1 MLPQISSISKALAAG
16 LAAMLIAIPAVFSV
30 IGASTG
36 GGDGVLDSRLP
47 SAKAASV
54 GGDLTEKR
62 TIARDEALASFEF
75 TQTDLPQ
82 WNGSYANTSCY
93 ANNTFTVKTPEDF
106 AYAVTNASAGMT
118 ISLQEDIDMGGRSGR
133 NFLNDRAWNGI
144 TLAGNGHTVF
154 NLNIEHDMKDLGL
167 CTTMSNCVVESITFE
182 STRIIGSCTHL
193 GIFPLLTGLGS
204 NINEFHATQ
213 GIFYNTNLDETAL
226 AGIVAPFGMI
236 DTYDRD
242 TIVQNSG
249 SSHCTSIGNWH
260 IGGFISGYD
269 GSVISDCYSDNN
281 LVISYG
287 GHGGA
292 FAACANEYSQFY
304 RCWSNSTIYGNS
316 SVGGFTS
323 GCDGNGV
330 LYQDCW
336 SSGIVE
342 GEKQIGGFC
351 GLMLYYTTATHDWV
365 ANNCYTTAMVGMNY
379 NGENLG
385 GFAGCTSEEYSSS
398 GSHRTVRLTN
408 CYAAGEVGSIDT
420 DPATSTNNG
429 GFIGRIDPAK
439 PFVASNCF
447 YDMQTT
453 AMKAKAVGTAA
464 ELPLTRDETGISTG
478 IYNGIKGVTTRK
490 LAGEFAV
497 FPNGY
502 TYTSGLYPQL
512 ASMTSHTDIAFRAAS
527 AASAT
532 TVFCD
537 EWPGS
542 DHTGFDTVRDTMR
555 NYCFSSVEEFG
566 SNTQFSAAHVR
577 SDTVADIKWETDGNV
592 SPINETMPVI
602 QLAEHPYFTTA
613 LSPGIEW
620 VEATLRYEEDGTTA
634 IGNRKLRLIPTS
646 AIEAGRD
653 GRIDIPSQ
661 SEGTETPAYNHA
673 TGFDVTYL
681 DATTLKRYMDSDTA
695 HTEAL
700 LTFDQVVEQEYDS
713 GTITGRLP
721 LPFNS
726 IVGDLAI
733 TTIVTDMQ
741 GIQADIDNLYA
752 KLNGQALFESSDCG
766 MYRIT
771 YKAQLPDG
779 RYLQA
784 TKKLVVTGAW
794 AVIYNYNY
802 NGLLEGDRIFPDS
815 IFYTQSNLTSFDGF
829 VLGSYGEP
837 PIRDGYAFSYWS
849 MDQAGT
855 SPASQEWFDAYEER
869 FGALDENIELW
880 AQWKSSA
887 PGSVTLTIDPAQGSY
902 VGNEPGS
909 VIQISGHPGE
919 KVVIGDVL
927 PPALYAFKEWRPAEE
942 ATRGVLTFDERSAKW
957 VFEFDEANAMITAE
971 YVRTSYT
978 VTWIDEVTGYV
989 IRESVVPE
997 GNDAVPPAAPHH
1009 SGYVFAGYDSD
1020 AWHNVSA
1027 DMTVRVLYT
1036 WDIIE
1041 VPETGGSGHWGVMAG
1056 IAATCIASCAAVCAF
1071 IVRREELT
1079 RSGTGAGKKKNS

>member
-1 MLPQISSISKALAAG
+1 M
-16 LAAMLIAIPAVFSV
+16 
-30 IGASTG
+30 
-36 GGDGVLDSRLP
+36 R
-47 SAKAASV
+47 
-54 GGDLTEKR
+54 
-62 TIARDEALASFEF
+62 
-75 TQTDLPQ
+75 
-82 WNGSYANTSCY
+82 
-93 ANNTFTVKTPEDF
+93 TPEDF
-106 AYAVTNASAGMT
+106 AYAVTNASSGMT

-133 NFLNDRAWNGI
+133 NFLNNRTWSGI

-154 NLNIEHDMKDLGL
+154 NLNIEHDMKYLGL
-167 CTTMSNCVVESITFE
+167 CTTMSGCIIDSITFD
-182 STRIIGSCTHL
+182 STRIVGSCTYL
-193 GIFPLLTGLGS
+193 GIFPILEGWGS
-204 NINEFHATQ
+204 DISEFHAKR
-213 GIFYNTNLDETAL
+213 GLFYNINLDETAYV
-226 AGIVAPFGMI
+226 GIVAPFGMI
-236 DTYDRD
+236 NTYDRD
-242 TIVQNSG
+242 TTVRNSG
-249 SSHCTSIGNWH
+249 ASHCTSIGNWH
-260 IGGFISGYD
+260 IGGFISGYN

-292 FAACANEYSQFY
+292 FAACANGYSQFY

-342 GEKQIGGFC
+342 GEKQVGGFC
-351 GLMLYYTTATHDWV
+351 GLMSYYTTASHDWV

-385 GFAGCTSEEYSSS
+385 GFAGCTSEEYSTS
-398 GSHRTVRLTN
+398 GSHRTVRLAN

-420 DPATSTNNG
+420 DPSTSTNNG
-429 GFIGRIDPAK
+429 GFIGRIDPGK

-453 AMKAKAVGTAA
+453 AMKAKVVGTAA
-464 ELPLTRDETGISTG
+464 VLPLTRDDTGVSTG

-490 LAGEFAV
+490 LAGESAV
-497 FPNGY
+497 FPSGY
-502 TYTSGLYPQL
+502 TYTPGLYPQL
-512 ASMTSHTDIAFRAAS
+512 ASMASHADIAFRAAS

-537 EWPGS
+537 EWAGS

-555 NYCFSSVEEFG
+555 NYCFSSIEKFG
-566 SNTQFSAAHVR
+566 SNHQFSAAHVR
-577 SDTVADIKWETDGNV
+577 SDTIADIAWEADNNT
-592 SPINETMPVI
+592 SPVDKTTPVI
-602 QLAEHPYFTTA
+602 QLAEHPYYTTS

-620 VEATLRYEEDGTTA
+620 AEATLRYEENGITA
-634 IGNRKLRLIPTS
+634 TGNRKLRLIPTS
-646 AIEAGRD
+646 TIEAGRD

-661 SEGTETPAYNHA
+661 SEGTETPSYNHA
-673 TGFDVTYL
+673 IGFDVTYL
-681 DATTLKRYMDSDTA
+681 DATTLKSYMGSGAA
-695 HTEAL
+695 HPEAL
-700 LTFDQVVEQEYDS
+700 LTFDQVTDQRDDG
-713 GTITGRLP
+713 GTITGLLP

-726 IVGDLAI
+726 KADALTI
-733 TTIVTDMQ
+733 TATVTDIA
-741 GIQADIDNLYA
+741 GAQANIDNLYA
-752 KLNGQALFESSDCG
+752 KLNGDARFEASDCG

-802 NGLLEGDRIFPDS
+802 DGLLEGERIFSDS
-815 IFYTQSNLTSFDGF
+815 IFHAQSNLTNFDGF
-829 VLGSYGEP
+829 ILDSYGKP
-837 PIRDGYAFSYWS
+837 PVRDGHVFSYWS

-855 SPASQEWFDAYEER
+855 SPATQEWFDAYETR

-902 VGNEPGS
+902 NGGEPGS
-909 VIQISGHPGE
+909 VMKISGHPGE
-919 KVVIGDVL
+919 KVVIGDAL
-927 PPALYAFKEWRPAEE
+927 PPTLYAFKEWRPAEE
-942 ATRGVLTFDERSAKW
+942 AAGGVLTFDERSAKW
-957 VFEFDEANAMITAE
+957 VFEFNEANAMITAE

-978 VTWIDEVTGYV
+978 VTWIDEVTGDV
-989 IRESVVPE
+989 IGESVVPE
-997 GNDAVPPAAPHH
+997 SGDAVPPAAPHH

-1027 DMTVRVLYT
+1027 DMAVRVLYD
-1036 WDIIE
+1036 WDVIE
-1041 VPETGGSGHWGVMAG
+1041 VPETGGSGHWGVMVR
-1056 IAATCIASCAAVCAF
+1056 IAAVCIIGCAAVCAVA
-1071 IVRREELT
+1071 VRHERLT
-1079 RSGTGAGKKKNS
+1079 RYGAGAGKKKQ